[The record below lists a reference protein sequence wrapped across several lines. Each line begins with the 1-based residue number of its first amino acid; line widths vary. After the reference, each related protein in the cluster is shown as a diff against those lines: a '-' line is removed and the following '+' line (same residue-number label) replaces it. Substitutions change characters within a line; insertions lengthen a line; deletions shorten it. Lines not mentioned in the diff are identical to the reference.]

1 MEETK
6 VAKIETFHRELS
18 VLLTDDEKRQ
28 RGMELARAENELT
41 EFNDRERKARL
52 AELKAKESDIR
63 ARIAKL
69 AGVVTTG
76 SELRRV
82 ECRGDADYANG
93 RVLLYRVDTGE
104 LIGDRALKDE
114 ERQVK
119 VPGTEAIRA
128 TECGHLTAKEDGVI
142 PKLCKTCQPD
152 DEIRRPLKVVDVAGG
167 EKDPDAE
174 PTDEQRAELT
184 GDTSEPIP
192 EGSLETEEQ
201 PS

>member
-1 MEETK
+1 M
-6 VAKIETFHRELS
+6 
-18 VLLTDDEKRQ
+18 
-28 RGMELARAENELT
+28 
-41 EFNDRERKARL
+41 
-52 AELKAKESDIR
+52 
-63 ARIAKL
+63 
-69 AGVVTTG
+69 
-76 SELRRV
+76 
-82 ECRGDADYANG
+82 
-93 RVLLYRVDTGE
+93 
-104 LIGDRALKDE
+104 KDE

-152 DEIRRPLKVVDVAGG
+152 DEIRRPLKIVDVAGG
-167 EKDPDAE
+167 ETDPDA
-174 PTDEQRAELT
+174 AELN